1 MPRYHFHIVDGLEV
15 FDSIGATLPSDEAA
29 RIHAEK
35 VAKGFTRPQLERLRA
50 KAIRVTSET
59 GATLFLVPVRRDARK
74 KLARFRIS
82 ELPL

>member
-29 RIHAEK
+29 HIHAEK

-74 KLARFRIS
+74 KASSLS
-82 ELPL
+82 NQ